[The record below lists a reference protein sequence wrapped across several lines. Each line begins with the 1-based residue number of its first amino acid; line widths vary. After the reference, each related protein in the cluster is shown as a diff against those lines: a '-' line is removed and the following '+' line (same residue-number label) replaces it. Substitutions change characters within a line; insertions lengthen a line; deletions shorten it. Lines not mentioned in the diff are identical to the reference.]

1 MSREKGNK
9 ATRVKKI
16 FWSALQFQIAQF
28 TLNLRKSL
36 ICVGIA
42 VRGTWANCLKL
53 HGHPE
58 RVGAR
63 NLNNAS

>member
-9 ATRVKKI
+9 ATRAKKI

-42 VRGTWANCLKL
+42 VRGLGQIA
-53 HGHPE
+53 
-58 RVGAR
+58 
-63 NLNNAS
+63 